1 MTIPTT
7 LVIVA
12 FAAVAGVFSGI
23 GSEIA
28 TRLLYRIA
36 AHLKRRSLP
45 MTDLERLKVEMDA
58 AEAAYDAAYDAYE
71 AALAAQE
78 KETDA

>member
-23 GSEIA
+23 GAEIA
-28 TRLLYRIA
+28 TQLLYRIA
-36 AHLKRRSLP
+36 AHLKN
-45 MTDLERLKVEMDA
+45 K
-58 AEAAYDAAYDAYE
+58 
-71 AALAAQE
+71 E
-78 KETDA
+78 KNDD